1 MKTYFLELPVL
12 VQIQPNLGEVSFVER
27 IKFFFSQRD
36 VKVVGSLKMLSRKTG
51 LVRKEIRLIVCSSCA
66 PIIKNVAQRKKLD

>member
-27 IKFFFSQRD
+27 IKFFSQRE